1 MPGLKFIP
9 TPPKYNWKRDLP
21 DARDHLYSIASA
33 PATLPASVDLRSYCS
48 PIEDQGQ
55 LGSCTANAIAGIV
68 EYTDIREGKATPIS
82 PLQVSRL
89 FIYYQERLLEGSIN
103 IDAGAYLRDGI
114 KACYTYGAPL
124 ESLWPYN
131 INRFAVQPSQ
141 AAYTDALKRKV
152 TAYAKCADFTAV
164 KTAISQSHPVVVG
177 FDVYASFESG
187 TWWYPTGSGQMP
199 YPNVRRE
206 QLLGGHAVAL
216 VGYND
221 NLSGSAGTGYF
232 IARNSW
238 GTGWGKSGYFYM
250 PYQVIKDTSMS
261 SDFWTVSVVVN
272 P

>member
-1 MPGLKFIP
+1 MLGLTSI
-9 TPPKYNWKRDLP
+9 PPKYNWKRDLL
-21 DARDHLYSIASA
+21 DARDHIYDTTSA

-55 LGSCTANAIAGIV
+55 LGSCTSNAIAGIV
-68 EYTDIREGKATPIS
+68 EYTDIREGKATPSS
-82 PLQVSRL
+82 PLRVSRL
-89 FIYYQERLLEGSIN
+89 FIYYQERLLEGTVSY
-103 IDAGAYLRDGI
+103 DSGAYLRDGI
-114 KACYTYGAPL
+114 KACYTYGAPQ
-124 ESLWPYN
+124 ESLWPY
-131 INRFAVQPSQ
+131 IISRFNTRPST

-164 KTAISQSHPVVVG
+164 KTAISQNHPVVVG

-187 TWWYPTGSGQMP
+187 TWWTPSGSGLMP
-199 YPNVRRE
+199 YPNVRTE

-221 NLSGSAGTGYF
+221 TLTGPAGTGYF

-238 GTGWGKSGYFYM
+238 GTSWGKSGYFYM
-250 PYQVIKDTSMS
+250 PYSVITNTSMS